1 MNEHTDFIAYCIE
14 EYKYNQKMTGK
25 AVIDLF
31 NEYNVIDYIRSCY
44 DVLHTTGGLYIID
57 DINQYIELRSVH

>member
-14 EYKYNQKMTGK
+14 EYKFVRKMTGK

-31 NEYNVIDYIRSCY
+31 N
-44 DVLHTTGGLYIID
+44 
-57 DINQYIELRSVH
+57 